1 MANKASYRQKANRK
15 TYVKNAIITKIKT
28 AIKSHKNK
36 KYILIKKVISEDDAQ
51 ECILNVCRKK
61 FDRIQNNRLFDRYIC
76 DITILGFFIF
86 LQFITSLYC
95 YY

>member
-36 KYILIKKVISEDDAQ
+36 NYILIKKVISEDDAQ
-51 ECILNVCRKK
+51 ACILNVCRKK

-76 DITILGFFIF
+76 DITTLGFFIS

-95 YY
+95 YF

>member
-1 MANKASYRQKANRK
+1 MAKASYRQMSNRK

-51 ECILNVCRKK
+51 ACILNV
-61 FDRIQNNRLFDRYIC
+61 
-76 DITILGFFIF
+76 
-86 LQFITSLYC
+86 
-95 YY
+95 

>member
-1 MANKASYRQKANRK
+1 MAKAYIQMSNRK
-15 TYVKNAIITKIKT
+15 NYVKNAIITKIKT

-51 ECILNVCRKK
+51 ACILNVCRKK

-76 DITILGFFIF
+76 DIITILGVFIF
-86 LQFITSLYC
+86 LKFITSLYC
-95 YY
+95 YF